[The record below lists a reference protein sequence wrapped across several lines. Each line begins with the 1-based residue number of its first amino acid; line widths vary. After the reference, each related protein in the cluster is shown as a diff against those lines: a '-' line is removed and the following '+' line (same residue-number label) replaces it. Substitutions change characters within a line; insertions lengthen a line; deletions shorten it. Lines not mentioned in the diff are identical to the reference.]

1 MDRFT
6 LAVVGGVL
14 ALIAAAIAAALL
26 VRGSAAP
33 PDLSTPSGTV
43 LAYAQAE
50 RRGDAHTAWGLL
62 APAEQSRLDRDRFL
76 ARAADASDKNV
87 YLTTEDERLDADGAS
102 VVLVRTYL
110 DADGGLFG
118 GGHSSY
124 RTRRTVRLVRVDQD
138 WRISVPPDVYSL
150 TLSQDPRP

>member
-6 LAVVGGVL
+6 LAFVGGIV
-14 ALIAAAIAAALL
+14 ALVAAALAAALL

-43 LAYAQAE
+43 LAYALAE
-50 RRGDAHTAWGLL
+50 RRGDAHTAWDLL
-62 APAEQSRLDRDRFL
+62 APAEQARLDRDRFL
-76 ARAADASDKNV
+76 AGASNASDDDV
-87 YLTTEDERLDADGAS
+87 YLTTDDERLDVDGAS

-118 GGHSSY
+118 AHSSY
-124 RTRRTVRLVRVDQD
+124 STRTAVRLVRIDQD
-138 WRISVPPDVYSL
+138 WRISVPPDVHSL
-150 TLSQDPRP
+150 TLSQDTRP